1 MKGTRSMRWAFAGAM
16 APLAFAA
23 IVGLGVQAQA
33 ARAEEPGVA
42 WPAGLPKA
50 ERFVMRNG
58 LTVLLVADAE
68 NPILDVE
75 LAFKA
80 GAGADPAGKEGL
92 ASMVGRMLT
101 AGVEGLDEQALA
113 KELAR
118 LGAQVAPEVA
128 TDTFQLGG
136 QVPTFSDAE
145 VRRFLTLF
153 FKMVRTPTLPAAV
166 LEREKTLRLGLLGRI
181 ADNAEAVVE
190 IAAKLAA
197 MGDSPWGRPVFGNA
211 SAVAGLT
218 RDDLVRFH
226 GAVLQPK
233 NAVLA
238 IGGAFDVVAMRAYL
252 ERELA
257 GWGAETG
264 ATPGGLPGRFSRLC
278 AVVDNQDVC
287 FANATAYAPG
297 RSAGLPHPRTIHV
310 VVDDPGLTQ
319 IPWRLSGP
327 NPVAMVDS
335 RWPAFRLG
343 VFALGGDFTSRLNT
357 RLRTKE
363 GLTYGAY
370 FDPAFG
376 GHVSGAM
383 MVSTDATADALERS
397 ISIGVTEVFALLDND
412 LSEEELGQV
421 KALLVEGFAFKF
433 ETILDTVDQYL
444 TLEVAGV
451 PITWL
456 AGWRQALLLPSA
468 AEIRSALGPLDPRHL
483 TLVVAGPASLGPTLA
498 KLKHGDLTTVTA
510 KDLLEHGLGSR

>member
-1 MKGTRSMRWAFAGAM
+1 MMHRRFTTA
-16 APLAFAA
+16 LAFAA
-23 IVGLGVQAQA
+23 VVAVLGAGAVRA
-33 ARAEEPGVA
+33 APEEKAEAA

-50 ERFVMRNG
+50 ERFVLPNG
-58 LTVLLVADAE
+58 LTVLLVADPE

-80 GAGADPAGKEGL
+80 GGGADPSGKEGL

-101 AGVEGLDEQALA
+101 AGVDGLDEQALA

-128 TDTFQLGG
+128 TDTFQFGG
-136 QVPTFSDAE
+136 QVPTFSDGE
-145 VRRFLTLF
+145 VRRFLGLF
-153 FKMVRTPTLPAAV
+153 FQMVRAPTLPAAV

-190 IAAKLAA
+190 VAAKLAA
-197 MGDSPWGRPVFGNA
+197 MGQGPWGRPVFGNA
-211 SAVAGLT
+211 TAVAGLT
-218 RDDLVRFH
+218 RDDVVRFH
-226 GAVLQPK
+226 RAVLQPK

-238 IGGAFDVVAMRAYL
+238 IGGAFDPGAMRTYL

-257 GWGAETG
+257 GWGVDTG
-264 ATPGGLPGRFSRLC
+264 ASPGGLPGRMARLC
-278 AVVDNQDVC
+278 AVVDEQDVC
-287 FANATAYAPG
+287 FANATAYAPT
-297 RSAGLPHPRTIHV
+297 RSAGLPYPRTIHV

-327 NPVAMVDS
+327 NPVAMVDAQ
-335 RWPAFRLG
+335 WPAFRLG

-370 FDPAFG
+370 FDPGFG

-383 MVSTDATADALERS
+383 MISTDATADALERS
-397 ISIGVTEVFALLDND
+397 ISIGTEEVQALLQND

-468 AEIRSALGPLDPRHL
+468 AEIRKALGPLDLHHM

-498 KLKHGDLTTVTA
+498 ALKHGEVTTLTA
-510 KDLLEHGLGSR
+510 KDLLERGLGSR